1 MVNKTNK
8 KINKNNNKT
17 HLNINLLILK
27 IKELGEF
34 IKKIKEHFLTNEI
47 LGWLF
52 IFISFFTILADLNKG
67 GILGEKY
74 KNLMLNIFGYSH
86 FGLVFLFLILGISW
100 LLRINLIWKI
110 SGSLSLILIFF
121 ITSAFAEIFF
131 YEGGSIG
138 KFIVSFEK
146 YLGKIGLI
154 VVLII
159 TTVLCISVI
168 FEKPF
173 KEIIW
178 WLITKIKKRKEVS
191 VVSYP
196 EKLRKDENE
205 KKVKE
210 KLTLPEIIRPSKN
223 KLEVKEEIRLK
234 KLPIKTTWELP
245 PISLL
250 DKSESHPESGDIK
263 ENIEIIKTTF
273 SNFGI
278 SVDIIEVT
286 IGPTVTRYAIK
297 PPEGV
302 KLSKILSLQNDLALS
317 LAVNDVRIEAPISGR
332 ALIGIEVPNVKKATV
347 RLRSLIENPEFLE
360 NESLL
365 LFPIGRLITGEP
377 LYSDLASMPHILIA
391 GTTGSGK
398 SVFIH
403 SILISLLLKNTP
415 ETLNLILVDPKRVE
429 LVRYE
434 ELPHLLMDPVLD
446 TKKVVAVMNWLIKEM
461 EDRFH
466 KFQQLRVRD
475 INSYNKIQISKKQKI
490 MPRIVFIIDEMAD
503 LMIKQG
509 NIIESAIVR
518 LTQMARATGIH
529 LVLATQR
536 PSVDVVTGLIKANI
550 PNRICFKV
558 ASQVDSR
565 TVLDYS
571 GAEKL
576 IGAGDLLF
584 ISSNFGGIKRL
595 QAALIG
601 EKELERI
608 IDFWTKQ
615 ATEKDDFERI
625 EIPLEEYEKS
635 TTLIN
640 LDEENENEE
649 ELVKLAYQIIMET
662 GKASTSL
669 LQRKLKIGY
678 GRAARILDILEERG
692 IVGPQEGTKPRKIL
706 IDKNNESETE

>member
-1 MVNKTNK
+1 MPDKR
-8 KINKNNNKT
+8 NKNNNNLVPK
-17 HLNINLLILK
+17 INSLK
-27 IKELGEF
+27 IYL
-34 IKKIKEHFLTNEI
+34 KKISEHYLTIEL
-47 LGWLF
+47 LGWFF
-52 IFISFFTILADLNKG
+52 IFLSIFTVLADFNKG
-67 GILGEKY
+67 GLLGEKY
-74 KNLMLNIFGYSH
+74 KLVMLNIFGYAH

-110 SGSLSLILIFF
+110 SGSLSLILLFF
-121 ITSAFAEIFF
+121 IFAAFSEIIF
-131 YEGGSIG
+131 YEGGSVG

-146 YLGKIGLI
+146 YFGRIGL
-154 VVLII
+154 VSGLII
-159 TTVLCISVI
+159 ISILCLSII
-168 FEKPF
+168 LEKPF
-173 KEIIW
+173 NELMM
-178 WLITKIKKRKEVS
+178 WLINKLKKRKDNNIVIYPEKEKIKKSEGEV
-191 VVSYP
+191 
-196 EKLRKDENE
+196 KFIGKN
-205 KKVKE
+205 K
-210 KLTLPEIIRPSKN
+210 LPEIIRPN
-223 KLEVKEEIRLK
+223 KHKIEVKEEIRLK

-250 DKSESHPESGDIK
+250 DKTENQPESGDIK
-263 ENIEIIKTTF
+263 ENMQIIKTTLL
-273 SNFGI
+273 NFGI
-278 SVDIIEVT
+278 DTEIVEVT

-302 KLSKILSLQNDLALS
+302 KLSKILALQNDLALA
-317 LAVNDVRIEAPISGR
+317 LAVNNIRIEAPIAGR
-332 ALIGIEVPNVKKATV
+332 ALIGIEVPNVKKAIV

-365 LFPIGRLITGEP
+365 VFPIGRLITGEP
-377 LYSDLASMPHILIA
+377 MYTDLATMPHILIA

-403 SILISLLLKNTP
+403 SLLISLLLKNTP

-446 TKKVVAVMNWLIKEM
+446 TKKVVPVMNWLIKEM
-461 EDRFH
+461 EERYH
-466 KFQQLRVRD
+466 KFQQSRVRD
-475 INSYNKIQISKKQKI
+475 INTYNKAQINKKQKI

-565 TVLDYS
+565 TVLDYA

-576 IGAGDLLF
+576 IGSGDLLF

-595 QAALIG
+595 QAPLIG

-615 ATEKDDFERI
+615 ATEKEDFERF

-635 TTLIN
+635 TSLIS
-640 LDEENENEE
+640 LDDDTENEE
-649 ELVKLAYQIIMET
+649 ELVKLAYQIIIET

-706 IDKNNESETE
+706 INQNNESGIE

>member
-1 MVNKTNK
+1 MAKKNNSHSKNHNK
-8 KINKNNNKT
+8 KEI
-17 HLNINLLILK
+17 IQK
-27 IKELGEF
+27 IKEFLEI
-34 IKKIKEHFLTNEI
+34 IKKLREHYLTIEI

-52 IFISFFTILADLNKG
+52 IFLSLFSVLADFNKG
-67 GILGEKY
+67 GLVGQKY
-74 KNLMLNIFGYSH
+74 KEIMMNVFGYTH
-86 FGLVFLFLILGISW
+86 FGLAFLFLILGLSW
-100 LLRINLIWKI
+100 LLRFNLIWKI
-110 SGSLSLILIFF
+110 SGSLALIIIF
-121 ITSAFAEIFF
+121 IILSAFAELIF
-131 YEGGSIG
+131 YEGGYLG
-138 KFIVSFEK
+138 QWIVSFDK
-146 YLGKIGLI
+146 YLGRAGLI
-154 VVLII
+154 VALTI
-159 TTVLCISVI
+159 TLFISLTVI
-168 FEKPF
+168 FEKSF
-173 KEIIW
+173 KDFLSLILRII
-178 WLITKIKKRKEVS
+178 KQRKEQAQI
-191 VVSYP
+191 VSYP
-196 EKLRKDENE
+196 EKNKKNNKLNE
-205 KKVKE
+205 IIE
-210 KLTLPEIIRPSKN
+210 KSNVIPEIIKPTKN
-223 KLEVKEEIRLK
+223 KFDVKEEIRLK

-250 DKSESHPESGDIK
+250 DKSESHPDSGDIK
-263 ENIEIIKTTF
+263 ENMQIIKTTLA
-273 SNFGI
+273 NFGI
-278 SVDIIEVT
+278 EVDVVEVT

-302 KLSKILSLQNDLALS
+302 KLSKILALQNDLALA
-317 LAVNDVRIEAPISGR
+317 LAVNNIRMEAPIPGR
-332 ALIGIEVPNVKKATV
+332 ALIGIEVPNLKKAVV

-365 LFPIGRLITGEP
+365 VFPVGRLVTGEP
-377 LYSDLASMPHILIA
+377 LYADLASMPHILIA

-403 SILISLLLKNTP
+403 SLMISLLLKNTP

-434 ELPHLLMDPVLD
+434 NLPHLLMDPVLD
-446 TKKVVAVMNWLIKEM
+446 TKKIVAVMNWLIKEM
-461 EDRFH
+461 EDRYH

-475 INSYNKIQISKKQKI
+475 INAYNKIQINKKQKI
-490 MPRIVFIIDEMAD
+490 MARIVFVIDEMAD

-529 LVLATQR
+529 LILATQR

-565 TVLDYS
+565 TVLDYT

-584 ISSNFGGIKRL
+584 ISSHFGGLKRL
-595 QAALIG
+595 QSPLVS
-601 EKELERI
+601 EKEMERI

-615 ATEKDDFERI
+615 ATEKEDFERL
-625 EIPLEEYEKS
+625 EIPLEEYEKQS
-635 TTLIN
+635 SFIN
-640 LDEENENEE
+640 LEEEADNEE
-649 ELVKLAYQIIMET
+649 ELVKLAYQVIMET

-692 IVGPQEGTKPRKIL
+692 IVGPQEGTKPRRIL
-706 IDKNNESETE
+706 INQDNEPPIE

>member
-1 MVNKTNK
+1 MP
-8 KINKNNNKT
+8 KNNKSYKNRKSISY
-17 HLNINLLILK
+17 LDIFEK
-27 IKELGEF
+27 IKLF
-34 IKKIKEHFLTNEI
+34 FNFLKKLKEHYLTIEV
-47 LGWLF
+47 LSWFF
-52 IFISFFTILADLNKG
+52 IFLALFTILADFNKG
-67 GILGEKY
+67 GLIGERY
-74 KNLMLNIFGYSH
+74 RELMLKIFGYTH

-110 SGSLSLILIFF
+110 SGSLALIILFLIC
-121 ITSAFAEIFF
+121 SAFMEIIFW
-131 YEGGSIG
+131 EGGIIG
-138 KFIVSFEK
+138 EYIVSLEK
-146 YLGKIGLI
+146 YVGRVGLI
-154 VVLII
+154 VGLII
-159 TTVLCISVI
+159 LTILCLSII
-168 FEKPF
+168 LEKTF
-173 KEIIW
+173 RD
-178 WLITKIKKRKEVS
+178 LIYWILNRIKKKSEINIINYPVKE
-191 VVSYP
+191 
-196 EKLRKDENE
+196 KKIENE
-205 KKVKE
+205 NKVKE
-210 KLTLPEIIRPSKN
+210 KGVFPEIIKPTKN
-223 KLEVKEEIRLK
+223 KTEIKEEIRLK

-250 DKSESHPESGDIK
+250 DKTETQPDSGDLK
-263 ENIEIIKTTF
+263 ENMQIIKTTLL
-273 SNFGI
+273 NFGI
-278 SVDIIEVT
+278 DVEVVEVT

-302 KLSKILSLQNDLALS
+302 KLSKILNLQNDLALA
-317 LAVNDVRIEAPISGR
+317 LAVNNIRIEAPIPGR
-332 ALIGIEVPNVKKATV
+332 ALIGIEIPNIKKATV
-347 RLRSLIENPEFLE
+347 RLRSLVENSEFLE

-365 LFPIGRLITGEP
+365 VFPIGRIVTGEP
-377 LYSDLASMPHILIA
+377 LYADLAIMPHILIA

-403 SILISLLLKNTP
+403 SLIISFLLKNTP

-461 EDRFH
+461 EERYH

-475 INSYNKIQISKKQKI
+475 INSYNKIQINKKQKI
-490 MPRIVFIIDEMAD
+490 MPRIVFVIDEMAD

-509 NIIESAIVR
+509 NIIEAAIVR

-565 TVLDYS
+565 TVLDYT

-584 ISSNFGGIKRL
+584 ISSHFGGIKRL
-595 QAALIG
+595 QAPLIG

-615 ATEKDDFERI
+615 ATEKEDFERF
-625 EIPLEEYEKS
+625 EIPLEEYEKQ
-635 TTLIN
+635 TGIITLE
-640 LDEENENEE
+640 DEGNENEE
-649 ELVKLAYQIIMET
+649 ELVKLAYQVIMET

-678 GRAARILDILEERG
+678 GRAARILDVLEERG

-706 IDKNNESETE
+706 INQNNDSEIE